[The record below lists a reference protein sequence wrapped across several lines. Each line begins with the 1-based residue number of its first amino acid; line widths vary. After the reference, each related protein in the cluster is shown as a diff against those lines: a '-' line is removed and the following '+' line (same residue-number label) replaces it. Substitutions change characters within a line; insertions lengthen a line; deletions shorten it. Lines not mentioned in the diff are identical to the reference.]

1 MPTRTYTSVCIA
13 LKSKLSNPFSA
24 LVTRL
29 LSKST
34 SFSDN
39 VTKMSDDLKKVYC
52 RGVARGGPE
61 VLVIPPPPLCDSCFM
76 SL

>member
-13 LKSKLSNPFSA
+13 LKSKLSNPFSV

-52 RGVARGGPE
+52 RGAARG
-61 VLVIPPPPLCDSCFM
+61 LLRC
-76 SL
+76 L